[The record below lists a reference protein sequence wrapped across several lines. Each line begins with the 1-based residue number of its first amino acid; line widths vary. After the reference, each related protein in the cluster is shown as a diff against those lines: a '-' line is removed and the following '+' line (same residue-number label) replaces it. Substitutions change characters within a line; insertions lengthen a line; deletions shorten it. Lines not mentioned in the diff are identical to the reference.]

1 MNELQ
6 AQIEQMHRE
15 MVERHPALSDP
26 LRQLEA
32 HLLHVRDATVNHIR
46 HIRALQQQSEAIIRG
61 ELEALREVLSPRQVP
76 PPIPD
81 IEDRFVTPRF
91 IGREAAE

>member
-6 AQIEQMHRE
+6 QQIEEMHRQ
-15 MVERHPALSDP
+15 MVERHPALADP

-32 HLLHVRDATVNHIR
+32 HLIHVRDATVGHIR

-61 ELEALREVLSPRQVP
+61 ELEALREVLSPRQTP

-81 IEDRFVTPRF
+81 IEDRYTRPRF
-91 IGREAAE
+91 IGEAAE

>member
-15 MVERHPALSDP
+15 MVERHPTLADP

-81 IEDRFVTPRF
+81 IEERYTRPRF
-91 IGREAAE
+91 LTEAAE